1 MPKNKIEDLRNHMF
15 AAIEGLLDEEKPMD
29 INRAKAVAQVGQVII
44 NSAMAEVKALK
55 AMGGKG
61 SNGSGFF
68 PYEPKAL
75 NGFKKDPVK
84 N

>member
-15 AAIEGLLDEEKPMD
+15 AAIEGLMDKDEPMD

-55 AMGGKG
+55 AMGGK
-61 SNGSGFF
+61 NQKGSGFF
-68 PYEPKAL
+68 PVDQIAGPKQ
-75 NGFKKDPVK
+75 
-84 N
+84 